1 MNNRKYIIIGA
12 GAAGTA
18 AARTVR
24 QTDPGAEVV
33 LLGEERF
40 FPYNRFL
47 LTDFLCG
54 TVSEEPLIY
63 MSAETFLEMGV
74 VFRKGEYVKSI
85 EPAEKVVRLSHN
97 EVLPYDKLLIATGGT
112 PGLGPVLQPFQEHI
126 RRYYALE
133 DVYLLKR
140 RLHQIETCIVF
151 GDGPSSLDLLRGLTA
166 TGKKVTYIYKGARPD
181 WFLTDTALYDDLQA
195 LLLERGVELIAEDRI
210 ISIEKRERGYHVLTF
225 KQRELTADV
234 VFAWDHYQPNLSI
247 IKGTGIE
254 SKLGILVDEYMRTSV
269 EDIYA
274 AGDCVEIYHPKL
286 KNYWINFGWPNAL
299 AQGAAAGKNMAGGRE
314 KYNIR
319 ETIVL
324 NLMGKP
330 VRARWWK

>member
-1 MNNRKYIIIGA
+1 MKYIIIGA
-12 GAAGTA
+12 GAAGVA
-18 AARTVR
+18 AAKTIRE
-24 QTDPGAEVV
+24 TDPGGDVV

-63 MSAETFLEMGV
+63 MSAELFKELGV

-85 EPAEKVVRLSHN
+85 HPAEKIIRLSHN
-97 EVLPYDKLLIATGGT
+97 EVLSYDRLLIATGGT
-112 PGLGPVLQPFQEHI
+112 PGPGPVLEPFGKHI
-126 RRYYALE
+126 RRYYSLE
-133 DVYLLKR
+133 DIFVLKR
-140 RLHQIETCIVF
+140 QFHQIETCIVS
-151 GDGPSSLDLLRGLTA
+151 GDGPSSLDLLRGLLA
-166 TGKKVTYIYKGARPD
+166 SGKKVTYIFKNSRPD
-181 WFLTDTALYDDLQA
+181 WFLTETALYDDLQA
-195 LLLERGVELIAEDRI
+195 LLLERGVEMVREDRI
-210 ISIEKRERGYHVLTF
+210 ISIEKKERGYRVLTF

-234 VFAWDHYQPNLSI
+234 VFAWDHYRPSIDI

-254 SKLGILVDEYMRTSV
+254 SKLGILVDDHMRTSV

-274 AGDCVEIYHPKL
+274 AGDCVEIYHPEL
-286 KNYWINFGWPNAL
+286 KNYWVNFGWPNAL
-299 AQGAAAGKNMAGGRE
+299 AQGKTAGKNMAGSSE
-314 KYNIR
+314 AYNIR